1 MRKLLYIFVTLF
13 STLLLTSCY
22 RNGDLNGDLNE
33 YMDDMRSN
41 IRTLTITSGTTIRIC
56 SRTSSTVKSL
66 DVMNLSTKTTD
77 ITESN

>member
-22 RNGDLNGDLNE
+22 RNGDLNE

-66 DVMNLSTKTTD
+66 NATNMSTNTTD
-77 ITESN
+77 VTESN